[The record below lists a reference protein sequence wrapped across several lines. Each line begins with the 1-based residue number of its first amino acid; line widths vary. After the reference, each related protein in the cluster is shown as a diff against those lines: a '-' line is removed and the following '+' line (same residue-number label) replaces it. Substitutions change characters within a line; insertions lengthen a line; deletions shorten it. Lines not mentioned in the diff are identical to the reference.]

1 MMGLMHNVKRLG
13 ELLAAKDVR
22 VVMAESCT
30 AGLASAALARLP
42 GISQWHCG
50 SAVTYREPT
59 KSAWLDVSAS
69 DLQQYSAVSQPVA
82 EQMALG
88 VLAKTPEASYSAS
101 VTGHL
106 GPDAPPDL
114 DGVVFVAVAARVNG
128 GIQLIEVRQVRL
140 AKQSRR
146 QRQKEAAA
154 ILLERLAHHVAA
166 C

>member
-1 MMGLMHNVKRLG
+1 MGLMQNAKRLG

-59 KSAWLDVSAS
+59 KSAWLDVSPS

-106 GPDAPPDL
+106 GPAAPPDL
-114 DGVVFVAVAARVNG
+114 DGVVFVAVAARING

-166 C
+166 S